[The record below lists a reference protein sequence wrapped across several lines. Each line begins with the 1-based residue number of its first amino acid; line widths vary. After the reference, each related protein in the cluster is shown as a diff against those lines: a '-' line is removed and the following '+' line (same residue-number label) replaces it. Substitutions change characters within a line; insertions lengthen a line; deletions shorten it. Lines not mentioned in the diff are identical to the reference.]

1 MADGGQEK
9 AIESIRDGS
18 KSLIGLELAAGA
30 GCVAILQQGVGGMP
44 RVFLIAAI
52 AAFGLALATAA
63 LILGLTPLVQQQLP
77 IRDSGGSEVS
87 IYDCH
92 VWRGIRLKTI
102 VQLQYVFFAAAI
114 VFFVTWVILKP
125 PPG

>member
-1 MADGGQEK
+1 MTDGGQEK
-9 AIESIRDGS
+9 AIESIRDWS

-30 GCVAILQQGVGGMP
+30 GCVVILQQGVGGLP

-52 AAFGLALATAA
+52 VAFGLALATAA
-63 LILGLTPLVQQQLP
+63 LILGLTPSVLQQLP
-77 IRDSGGSEVS
+77 LRDPEGSDLN

-92 VWRGIRLKTI
+92 VWRGLRLKTV
-102 VQLQYVFFAAAI
+102 VQLQYLFFAAAI